1 MIGAYR
7 LLGLAASLGLSATI
21 TAPLQCARTH
31 PIEHRVE
38 DDPAEV
44 LYTLADTFKA
54 EGNAAARTETLRF
67 LLARYPES
75 RFAAAARADLGEPAL
90 APTGHPTPG
99 P

>member
-7 LLGLAASLGLSATI
+7 LLGLAASLSLSAAI
-21 TAPLQCARTH
+21 TAPFQCARSH
-31 PIEHRVE
+31 PVEHRVE

-44 LYTLADTFKA
+44 LYTLADKFKA

-67 LLARYPES
+67 LVARYPES
-75 RFAAAARADLGEPAL
+75 RFAAAARTDLGEPTL
-90 APTGHPTPG
+90 APTAHPTPA